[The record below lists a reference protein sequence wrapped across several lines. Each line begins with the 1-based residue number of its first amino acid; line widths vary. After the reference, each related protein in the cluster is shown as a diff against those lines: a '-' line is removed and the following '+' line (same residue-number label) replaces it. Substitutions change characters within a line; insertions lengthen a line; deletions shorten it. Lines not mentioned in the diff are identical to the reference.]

1 MGWLR
6 EPDPSGAPRVLMVSQ
21 RARSPQQSRS
31 LRFDFEDLV
40 QTLDTADLVA
50 PDRPTVPWRLMRRA
64 SSVLDNVVPGSSD
77 ALAMDRP
84 RLAPRYELV
93 FVAVESMHD
102 LQLMQPFSWLL
113 RRARISVCLV
123 DELWKK
129 GFRQRTGE
137 IPILRLFDRVFVSTA
152 GSVEEVA
159 EVTGRP
165 CSYLAPSVDALA
177 LCPYPRPARRVI
189 DVYSM
194 GRRSPDTHGA
204 LLEFA
209 ERNGWFYLYD
219 TVGGVTRHREHRRH
233 LASILRR
240 TRYLLAYPGKMDVP
254 GQTGG
259 QQEIGFRYFEGAA
272 AGTLLVGEAPS
283 TPWFEKLFG
292 WPDSTIHLPY
302 GATDVSSCLLTF
314 DSDPERAERVRRT
327 NVAQSLLRHDHVYRW
342 SQVLQHVGLPETPSM
357 EARRRELQERAAS
370 IAQPTR
376 PVATASA
383 ATGSDMPVRSR

>member
-1 MGWLR
+1 
-6 EPDPSGAPRVLMVSQ
+6 
-21 RARSPQQSRS
+21 
-31 LRFDFEDLV
+31 
-40 QTLDTADLVA
+40 
-50 PDRPTVPWRLMRRA
+50 
-64 SSVLDNVVPGSSD
+64 
-77 ALAMDRP
+77 
-84 RLAPRYELV
+84 
-93 FVAVESMHD
+93 
-102 LQLMQPFSWLL
+102 MQPFSWLL

-357 EARRRELQERAAS
+357 EARGVSCKSGRPRSPSQRDPSPRPPPLRGATCPCGRGSSPRPGRRSRWHEPVTS
-370 IAQPTR
+370 PR
-376 PVATASA
+376 PSA
-383 ATGSDMPVRSR
+383 ALSRAGHW